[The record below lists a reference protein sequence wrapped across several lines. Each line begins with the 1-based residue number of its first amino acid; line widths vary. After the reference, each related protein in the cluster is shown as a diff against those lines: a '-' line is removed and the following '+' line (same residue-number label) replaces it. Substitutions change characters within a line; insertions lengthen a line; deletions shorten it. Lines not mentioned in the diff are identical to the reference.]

1 MGKKMALELRFRKTG
16 KEIKAALRNR
26 VAQLEQ
32 RLANRNA
39 ALDDFLQDRKKVRSY
54 LIRSS
59 QQTWMGHR
67 QGEKGLFSQE
77 DISSE
82 EKEEIAQLC
91 RRIYE
96 IEQELHRLNLIAAHL
111 QDEQIFEL
119 PFDDLVGYGFE
130 SSLETE

>member
-1 MGKKMALELRFRKTG
+1 VEKNMALELRFRKTG
-16 KEIKAALRNR
+16 KEIKTALRNR

-32 RLANRNA
+32 RLVKRNA
-39 ALDDFLQDRKKVRSY
+39 TLDDFMQDKKKVRSY
-54 LIRSS
+54 LIRST

-67 QGEKGLFSQE
+67 QGEKALFSQE

-96 IEQELHRLNLIAAHL
+96 IEQELHRLTLIAAHL
-111 QDEQIFEL
+111 QDDQIFEL

-130 SSLETE
+130 ASLEAE

>member
-1 MGKKMALELRFRKTG
+1 MALELRFRKTG
-16 KEIKAALRNR
+16 KEIKSALRNR
-26 VAQLEQ
+26 VSQLEQ
-32 RLANRNA
+32 RLVKRNA
-39 ALDDFLQDRKKVRSY
+39 MLDDFMQDKKKVRSY
-54 LIRSS
+54 LIRST

-67 QGEKGLFSQE
+67 QGEKALFSQE

-96 IEQELHRLNLIAAHL
+96 IEQELHRLTLIAAHL
-111 QDEQIFEL
+111 LDDQIFEL

-130 SSLETE
+130 ASLEAE

>member
-1 MGKKMALELRFRKTG
+1 MALELRFRKTG
-16 KEIKAALRNR
+16 KEIKTALRNR
-26 VAQLEQ
+26 IAQLEQ
-32 RLANRNA
+32 RLVKRNA
-39 ALDDFLQDRKKVRSY
+39 TLDDFLQDKKKVRSY
-54 LIRSS
+54 LTRSA
-59 QQTWMGHR
+59 QQPWIGHR
-67 QGEKGLFSQE
+67 QGDKALFTQE

-111 QDEQIFEL
+111 QDDQIFEL

-130 SSLETE
+130 ASLEAE

>member
-1 MGKKMALELRFRKTG
+1 VQQSLS
-16 KEIKAALRNR
+16 
-26 VAQLEQ
+26 QLEK
-32 RLANRNA
+32 RLVKRNA
-39 ALDDFLQDRKKVRSY
+39 TLDEFLQDKKKVRSY

-67 QGEKGLFSQE
+67 QGEKALFSQD

-96 IEQELHRLNLIAAHL
+96 IEQELHRLNLIAVHL

-119 PFDDLVGYGFE
+119 PFDDLVSYGFE
-130 SSLETE
+130 ASLEAE

>member
-1 MGKKMALELRFRKTG
+1 MALELRFRKTG
-16 KEIKAALRNR
+16 KEIKTALRNR

-32 RLANRNA
+32 RLINRNA
-39 ALDDFLQDRKKVRSY
+39 TLDDFMQDKKKVRSY
-54 LIRSS
+54 LIRST

-67 QGEKGLFSQE
+67 QGEKALFSQE

-96 IEQELHRLNLIAAHL
+96 IEQELHRLTLIAAHL
-111 QDEQIFEL
+111 QDDQIFEL

-130 SSLETE
+130 ASLETEYQ

>member
-1 MGKKMALELRFRKTG
+1 MALELRFRKTG
-16 KEIKAALRNR
+16 KEIKTALRNR

-32 RLANRNA
+32 RLVKRNA
-39 ALDDFLQDRKKVRSY
+39 SLDDFLQDKKKVRSY

-67 QGEKGLFSQE
+67 QGEKALFSHE

-91 RRIYE
+91 RRVYE

-130 SSLETE
+130 ASLEAE